1 MGRIR
6 ARPSLPRRPAEP
18 TERFTAASTKSP
30 STALAVGRP
39 PAPRPYSM
47 ISPAAPP
54 STNTALK
61 LPRTEA
67 RGWRTGSMAGWTRTA
82 SSGSPPEKPVR
93 STTATGFTT

>member
-1 MGRIR
+1 
-6 ARPSLPRRPAEP
+6 
-18 TERFTAASTKSP
+18 
-30 STALAVGRP
+30 
-39 PAPRPYSM
+39 M

-82 SSGSPPEKPVR
+82 SSGSPPAKPVR